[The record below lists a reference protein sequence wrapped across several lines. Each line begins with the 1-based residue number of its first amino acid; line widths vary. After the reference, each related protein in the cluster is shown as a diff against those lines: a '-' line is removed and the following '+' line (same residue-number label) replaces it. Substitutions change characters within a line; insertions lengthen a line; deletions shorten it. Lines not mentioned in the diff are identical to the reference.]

1 MAFNDLSPQTSD
13 RLLHALTK
21 LLKERTAISR
31 ITTYLMQLPYSLQVG
46 CWRNSSCRER
56 WSNGRRAMSFSGQVA
71 EGTKAALLAALSRIP
86 SSEDELLG
94 GQV

>member
-1 MAFNDLSPQTSD
+1 
-13 RLLHALTK
+13 
-21 LLKERTAISR
+21 
-31 ITTYLMQLPYSLQVG
+31 
-46 CWRNSSCRER
+46 
-56 WSNGRRAMSFSGQVA
+56 MSFSGQVA